1 LGTLINSIRTA
12 QGLGSIPIN
21 FAFGAIRSGSS
32 ASGGVVPSHAAGT
45 NKSSPGPAL
54 TGEEALEIVW
64 NKEKGYA
71 YITGANGPEFQNLNA
86 GDRIFNA
93 EETRRIL
100 KNSKNNKLL
109 GSFANGKDENAR
121 WRLEDENVSSN
132 SDNDKDKTKWR
143 NELDWLY
150 NLLEDI
156 AELERQQAL
165 YSEQHNQ
172 LLSDINATGYDLFKL
187 TEKELDNLKEQL
199 DNQQTLLLKRTEEL
213 QWWAGYA

>member
-1 LGTLINSIRTA
+1 MGFINRTTNNA
-12 QGLGSIPIN
+12 
-21 FAFGAIRSGSS
+21 A
-32 ASGGVVPSHAAGT
+32 ASGGVVSSHAAGT
-45 NKSSPGPAL
+45 NKLSSGPAL
-54 TGEEALEIVW
+54 TGEEAPEIVW

-100 KNSKNNKLL
+100 KNSKNNRLL
-109 GSFANGKDENAR
+109 GSFADGRPEAGWNLGNENG
-121 WRLEDENVSSN
+121 SSN